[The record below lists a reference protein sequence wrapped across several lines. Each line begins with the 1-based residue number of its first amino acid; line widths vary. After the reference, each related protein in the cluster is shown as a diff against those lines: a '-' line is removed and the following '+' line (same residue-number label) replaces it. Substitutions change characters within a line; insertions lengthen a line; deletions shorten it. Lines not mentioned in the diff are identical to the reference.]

1 MVVEAF
7 GNGHRIA
14 FDMPAD
20 VAKAALQ
27 VPGVGADHLMSTPQL
42 NTERI
47 FPNDEDHH
55 IQPNQVMRY

>member
-27 VPGVGADHLMSTPQL
+27 VPGVGVVVDIPPQL
-42 NTERI
+42 NTEKES
-47 FPNDEDHH
+47 PN
-55 IQPNQVMRY
+55 V